1 MDEAGGTDKGLS
13 LFDALSTTFWGR
25 VEEVV
30 GWVTE
35 SDRTTSYTAR
45 LRSRQVAGVGAGPES
60 HGRGVNS
67 FVRAGMRG
75 DIVEEAVGGSKVK
88 LGGFGL
94 VGGKLAHSSKDGEVK
109 GSCVEEQGSNHL

>member
-13 LFDALSTTFWGR
+13 LSDALSTTFWGR

-30 GWVTE
+30 GWVSE

-60 HGRGVNS
+60 HGGGVNG
-67 FVRAGMRG
+67 FVRVGMRG
-75 DIVEEAVGGSKVK
+75 DVVE
-88 LGGFGL
+88 
-94 VGGKLAHSSKDGEVK
+94 
-109 GSCVEEQGSNHL
+109 